1 MPYGIDR
8 LYTYKRLHFTLYTL
22 QTTMTE
28 FTVCPLLINNGYGG
42 YEAVFNIARGFYI
55 SNKEISL
62 TNTNQ
67 LKMIEILEGIEGL
80 RVNYIQPQ
88 EGVENRNGIVGGKLA
103 DYNRQDYVKMCIR
116 SSEGMRVMAWG
127 IMKQNREIAKRGFEA
142 HRDSGTDMITET
154 WDCDNILQQEYT
166 EYCKRLY
173 DETNSNET
181 QIKAMDEMGWWKM
194 RFNGKKA
201 YKYCIP

>member
-1 MPYGIDR
+1 MPYGINR
-8 LYTYKRLHFTLYTL
+8 LYTYKRLHITLYTL

-67 LKMIEILEGIEGL
+67 LKMIEMLEGIEGL

-103 DYNRQDYVKMCIR
+103 DYNRQEYVKMCIR
-116 SSEGMRVMAWG
+116 
-127 IMKQNREIAKRGFEA
+127 N
-142 HRDSGTDMITET
+142 RDSGTDMITET